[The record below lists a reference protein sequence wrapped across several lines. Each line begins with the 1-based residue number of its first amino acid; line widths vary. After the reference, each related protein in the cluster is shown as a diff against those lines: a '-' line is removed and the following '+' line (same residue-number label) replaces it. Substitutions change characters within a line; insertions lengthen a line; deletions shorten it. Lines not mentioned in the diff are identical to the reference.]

1 MIRRPPRSTRTDT
14 LFPYTTLFR
23 SSPAQCKLARPGRQG
38 YIGMRFIA
46 DGPSLPDELLTA
58 RDAGQVLFFCGAGV
72 SQAKAGLPNFATLAG
87 KVLTLL
93 GSALDSPARRLFQ
106 SAQAFEEASGLTGL
120 VATDRIFGMLEREF
134 EIG

>member
-1 MIRRPPRSTRTDT
+1 
-14 LFPYTTLFR
+14 
-23 SSPAQCKLARPGRQG
+23 
-38 YIGMRFIA
+38 MRFIA

-106 SAQAFEEASGLTGL
+106 SAPAFEEASGLTGL
-120 VATDRIFGMLEREF
+120 VATDRIFGKIGRASCRERVCQYV
-134 EIG
+134 

>member
-1 MIRRPPRSTRTDT
+1 M
-14 LFPYTTLFR
+14 
-23 SSPAQCKLARPGRQG
+23 QG
-38 YIGMRFIA
+38 YRGMRFIT
-46 DGPSLPDELLTA
+46 DGPSLPDALLTA

-106 SAQAFEEASGLTGL
+106 IAQAFEEASGLPGL
-120 VATDRIFGMLEREF
+120 VATDRIFGILDRES
-134 EIG
+134 EPTDRKRGVEGKSVS

>member
-1 MIRRPPRSTRTDT
+1 M
-14 LFPYTTLFR
+14 
-23 SSPAQCKLARPGRQG
+23 
-38 YIGMRFIA
+38 GMRFTA
-46 DGPSLPDELLTA
+46 GGPALPDELLTA

-134 EIG
+134 EPREVRRSEEHTSEIQPP

>member
-1 MIRRPPRSTRTDT
+1 
-14 LFPYTTLFR
+14 
-23 SSPAQCKLARPGRQG
+23 
-38 YIGMRFIA
+38 MRFIA

-106 SAQAFEEASGLTGL
+106 SAQAFEHASGPTGP
-120 VATDRIFGMLEREF
+120 VATDRILGMLARVFGSSAVREAVDLALQPDA
-134 EIG
+134 GLDRQWAVQGRSGAL

>member
-1 MIRRPPRSTRTDT
+1 
-14 LFPYTTLFR
+14 
-23 SSPAQCKLARPGRQG
+23 
-38 YIGMRFIA
+38 MRFIA

-120 VATDRIFGMLEREF
+120 VATDRIFGMLERAA
-134 EIG
+134 